1 MTGIKF
7 ENVSTSLYILGK
19 FKINLLKGS
28 ISLLLSIADDE
39 EFFTEQH
46 PFTIEGNAIMDKK
59 DAIKFEK
66 TP

>member
-1 MTGIKF
+1 MR
-7 ENVSTSLYILGK
+7 K
-19 FKINLLKGS
+19 FKINLLKVE

-59 DAIKFEK
+59 E

>member
-1 MTGIKF
+1 MKLK
-7 ENVSTSLYILGK
+7 NVSTSLYILGK
-19 FKINLLKGS
+19 FKINLLKGA

-59 DAIKFEK
+59 HAITVKK